1 MTPSGRAVVEGWTSP
16 ARFSNNAAVS
26 TRPTQLAQAVA
37 AARSHAHAAKVAEVA
52 AAIAAKLADS
62 RQRHAATAEI
72 EDAAQ
77 QVGLERPQAQ
87 TDYGNV
93 LSILERGAEDP
104 AERAIVSAFVAAGV
118 VRAIETDPGA
128 SRKWAERLAWLGAH
142 AGFDPLAALPDGIA
156 LDVVRPLHRAV
167 AELARQIDLGKVP
180 EAHRAELIVATAAL
194 ADAVDGPGADAEVA
208 QIVSRLAADLKD
220 PVASRLITARAADAP
235 ATVVQTGPSAAALH
249 GKLAPVPRSAL
260 VTIFLALTG
269 LLLLRALAILIGDHV
284 LGLKRDARVELLP
297 SSIELRSKVS
307 LLGRELRD
315 IHAIYPNDGLSSV
328 ARDVRYP
335 SLPLYVGL
343 LALLIGTYAGVSF
356 LSWGVQSASPR
367 LLGYGLL
374 ALIAGIVLDLGL
386 TSLLPGLRGECR
398 LVIVP
403 TKGRK
408 VCVGRLDLQSTDRLL
423 AELGKRA
430 G

>member
-1 MTPSGRAVVEGWTSP
+1 M
-16 ARFSNNAAVS
+16 S
-26 TRPTQLAQAVA
+26 TRPSQLAQAA
-37 AARSHAHAAKVAEVA
+37 FAARSHAHAAKVAEVS
-52 AAIAAKLADS
+52 AAIAAKLADA
-62 RQRHAATAEI
+62 RQRHAGAPDI
-72 EDAAQ
+72 DDAAKT
-77 QVGLERPQAQ
+77 VELDRADAQ
-87 TDYGNV
+87 TDFGNV

-118 VRAIETDPGA
+118 VRVIEADAGA
-128 SRKWAERLAWLGAH
+128 AKKWAERLAWLGAH
-142 AGFDPLAALPDGIA
+142 AGFDPLAALPDGVA
-156 LDVVRPLHRAV
+156 PDVIRPLHRAV

-194 ADAVDGPGADAEVA
+194 ADAVDGPGADSEVA
-208 QIVSRLAADLKD
+208 QIVSRLAADLSD
-220 PVASRLITARAADAP
+220 PVAARLITARAAEAP
-235 ATVVQTGPSAAALH
+235 ATVVQTGPSAAALQ
-249 GKLAPVPRSAL
+249 GKLSPVPRSAFS
-260 VTIFLALTG
+260 TIVLALSG
-269 LLLLRALAILIGDHV
+269 LLLLRAIAILIGDHV
-284 LGLKRDARVELLP
+284 LGLKRAARVELLP
-297 SSIELRSKVS
+297 NGVEVRAKVA

-356 LSWGVQSASPR
+356 LSWGVQAASPR

-374 ALIAGIVLDLGL
+374 ALIVGIVLDLVL

-408 VCVGRLDLQSTDRLL
+408 ICVGRLDLQSTDRML
-423 AELGKRA
+423 ADLAKRA